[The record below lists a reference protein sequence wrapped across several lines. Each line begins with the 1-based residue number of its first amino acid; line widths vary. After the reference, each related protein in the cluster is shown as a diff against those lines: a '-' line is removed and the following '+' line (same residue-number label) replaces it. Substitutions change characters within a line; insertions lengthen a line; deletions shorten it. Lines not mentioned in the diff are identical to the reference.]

1 MNESLSSSQS
11 AEPIS
16 DGVSAP
22 VLTDQG
28 VQHLLAHPERRTSVH
43 FHNGNLRLAGH
54 LYRPPHASEQTR
66 TPGVVMVGP
75 LSSVKEQTLPHYAE
89 RLSDAGYTVLTFDSR
104 NFGESEGQP
113 RFHHDPAE
121 ITADCSS
128 AVGYLLTRPDI
139 DPQRV
144 AVVGVCVGGGYAVST
159 AARDKRVAA
168 VVSVAGGFN
177 IGGTFQMFMGVDG
190 FAGYFRQVN
199 DVVQKQRET
208 GEVQYIPTVSAEG
221 VSAEVP
227 MAVMPTQEAAG
238 YYLRTHAQDAPNWSP
253 VMTAASLEPFF
264 VYNGLAHV
272 PLIGHTPLLVVH
284 GTQDMF
290 TLPQF
295 AQAAFDAALGPKEL
309 VWIETSNHVELY
321 DQDPYVS
328 DACANI
334 VRFLER
340 SFAPTPA

>member
-1 MNESLSSSQS
+1 MSETLSSSPTT
-11 AEPIS
+11 EPLPA
-16 DGVSAP
+16 GEG
-22 VLTDQG
+22 L
-28 VQHLLAHPERRTSVH
+28 QHLHAQLERRVPV
-43 FHNGNLRLAGH
+43 FFQNGTLRLAGH
-54 LYRPPHASEQTR
+54 LYRPPHAPEHTR

-104 NFGESEGQP
+104 SFGESEGQP
-113 RFHHDPAE
+113 RFHHDPGE

-128 AVGYLLTRPDI
+128 AVGYLLTRADI
-139 DPQRV
+139 DPARI

-159 AARDKRVAA
+159 AARDKRVGA

-177 IGGTFQMFMGVDG
+177 IGGTFQMFMGLDG

-199 DVVQKQRET
+199 DVVQKGRES
-208 GEVQYIPTVSAEG
+208 GEVQYIPTVSADG
-221 VSAEVP
+221 LSAEVP

-238 YYLRTHAQDAPNWSP
+238 YYLRTHAQDAPHWSP

-295 AQAAFDAALGPKEL
+295 AQAAYDAALGPKEL

-334 VRFLER
+334 VGFLER
-340 SFAPTPA
+340 SLAPTPV

>member
-1 MNESLSSSQS
+1 MSDSASSVPTANLIPQGVRSSSTDEP
-11 AEPIS
+11 AERYL
-16 DGVSAP
+16 VSQA
-22 VLTDQG
+22 
-28 VQHLLAHPERRTSVH
+28 ERRTPV
-43 FHNGNLRLAGH
+43 FFQNGKLRLAGH
-54 LYRPPHASEQTR
+54 LYRPPHASEQTQ
-66 TPGVVMVGP
+66 TPCVVMVGP

-104 NFGESEGQP
+104 NFGESEGEP
-113 RFHHDPAE
+113 RFHHDPSE
-121 ITADCSS
+121 VTADCSS
-128 AVGYLLTRPDI
+128 AVGYLLTRADI
-139 DPQRV
+139 DPQRI

-208 GEVQYIPTVSAEG
+208 GEIQYIPTVSAEG
-221 VSAEVP
+221 VSKEVP

-264 VYNGLAHV
+264 IYNGLAHV

-290 TLPQF
+290 TLPAF
-295 AQAAFDAALGPKEL
+295 AQAAYDAALGPKEL

-328 DACANI
+328 EACGHI
-334 VRFLER
+334 VGFLER
-340 SFAPTPA
+340 TLPQAT

>member
-1 MNESLSSSQS
+1 MNEPLSSSPTSGPNPEGTLSTALPSQ
-11 AEPIS
+11 
-16 DGVSAP
+16 D
-22 VLTDQG
+22 
-28 VQHLLAHPERRTSVH
+28 VQHLLAHPERRTLVH
-43 FHNGNLRLAGH
+43 FQNGNLRLAGH

-89 RLSDAGYTVLTFDSR
+89 RLSDAGYTVLTFDPR
-104 NFGESEGQP
+104 NFGESEGEP
-113 RFHHDPAE
+113 RFHHDPSE

-128 AVGYLLTRPDI
+128 AVGYLRTRADV
-139 DPQRV
+139 DPQRI

-199 DVVQKQRET
+199 DAVQKQRET
-208 GEVQYIPTVSAEG
+208 GEIQYIPTVSAEG
-221 VSAEVP
+221 VSKEVP
-227 MAVMPTQEAAG
+227 MAVMPTGEAAG
-238 YYLRTHAQDAPNWSP
+238 YYLWTHAQDAPNWSP

-264 VYNGLAHV
+264 IYNGLAHV

-290 TLPQF
+290 TLPAF
-295 AQAAFDAALGPKEL
+295 AQAAYDAALGPKEL

-328 DACANI
+328 EACGHI
-334 VRFLER
+334 VGFLER
-340 SFAPTPA
+340 FLAPAPV